1 MKSNK
6 VILGCIADDFTGAS
20 DAASF
25 LQKAGLKVILINE
38 IPINNIYINSYDA
51 IVIALK
57 TRTMSVKKAIEQSID
72 AIKWLKSTGATH
84 FYSKY
89 CSTFDS
95 TKDGNIG
102 PIADAIMEYLDVKY
116 TLLCPALPVNGRKVR
131 EGLLYVNDVLL
142 SDSPMKNHPLTPMN
156 DSSIKK
162 LIEGQSK
169 YRAYSIGR
177 NFEDN
182 QCHDKELHY
191 YLIPDYEN
199 DEDGKNIINK
209 YGELKFLTGGSGLL
223 EFWGKSLFAETLKDN
238 NTSGIILAGSCS
250 KATLEQINWYIE
262 KGNPSYK
269 VNPLK
274 LLKENHIKEDI
285 IKFIELNKKNY
296 VLVYSSDTADKVKEI
311 QKDGKEKVAELIEEL
326 LSDIAVEMV
335 NKGYKNIIV
344 AGGETS
350 GAVTKKLGHI
360 FFEIGKS
367 VAPGVPVM
375 KPLDN
380 KEIRLILK
388 SGNFG
393 QQDFFERAIEK
404 IEGTRD

>member
-1 MKSNK
+1 MKNNK
-6 VILGCIADDFTGAS
+6 IILGCIADDFTGAS

-25 LQKAGLKVILINE
+25 LQKAGLKVVLINGV
-38 IPINNIYINSYDA
+38 PINTIYIDSYDA

-57 TRTMSVKKAIEQSID
+57 TRTMSVKKAVEQSID
-72 AIKWLKSTGATH
+72 AIKWLKSAGVTH

-142 SDSPMKNHPLTPMN
+142 SDSSMKNHPLTPMN
-156 DSSIKK
+156 ESSIKK
-162 LIEGQSK
+162 LIERQSK
-169 YRAYSIGR
+169 YRAYNIGR
-177 NFEDN
+177 NFEDS
-182 QCHDKELHY
+182 QCRDKELHY
-191 YLIPDYEN
+191 YLIPDYED
-199 DEDGKNIINK
+199 DEDGRSIIDK
-209 YGELKFLTGGSGLL
+209 YGQLKFLTGGSGLL
-223 EFWGKSLFAETLKDN
+223 EFWGESLFGETLKDN
-238 NTSGIILAGSCS
+238 NTAGIILAGSCS
-250 KATLEQINWYIE
+250 KATLEQINCYIE
-262 KGNPSYK
+262 KGNTSYK

-285 IKFIELNKKNY
+285 INFIEVNKKNY
-296 VLVYSSDTADKVKEI
+296 ILVYSSDTADKVKEI
-311 QKDGKEKVAELIEEL
+311 QKEGKEKVAELIEEL

-335 NKGYKNIIV
+335 NKGYRNIIV

-350 GAVTKKLGHI
+350 GAVTKKLGYN

-367 VAPGVPVM
+367 VAPGVPIM

-404 IEGTRD
+404 IEGMRD

>member
-169 YRAYSIGR
+169 YRAYNIGR

-285 IKFIELNKKNY
+285 INFIELNKKNY

>member
-169 YRAYSIGR
+169 YRAYNIGI

-285 IKFIELNKKNY
+285 INFIELNKKNY

>member
-169 YRAYSIGR
+169 YRAYNIGR